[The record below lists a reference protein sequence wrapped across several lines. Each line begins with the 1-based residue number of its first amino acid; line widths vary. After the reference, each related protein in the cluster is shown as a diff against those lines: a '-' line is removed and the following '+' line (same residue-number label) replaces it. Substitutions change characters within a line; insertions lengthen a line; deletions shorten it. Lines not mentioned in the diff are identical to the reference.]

1 MSLKQ
6 VCELQQPTEEQ
17 AADESQ
23 EIETW
28 VTALGHYD
36 NNEFEEALKSFDNI
50 SDTSKILFNCGVI
63 HATLGEH
70 DKAVSRFRRGLVP
83 VCD

>member
-6 VCELQQPTEEQ
+6 VCWARFSHPARTLLTSPVE
-17 AADESQ
+17 Q

-28 VTALGHYD
+28 VVALGHYD
-36 NNEFEEALKSFDNI
+36 SNEFEAALKTFDGI
-50 SDTSKILFNCGVI
+50 SDTSKILFNCGII

-70 DKAVSRFRRGLVP
+70 DKAVSAGKRARA
-83 VCD
+83 